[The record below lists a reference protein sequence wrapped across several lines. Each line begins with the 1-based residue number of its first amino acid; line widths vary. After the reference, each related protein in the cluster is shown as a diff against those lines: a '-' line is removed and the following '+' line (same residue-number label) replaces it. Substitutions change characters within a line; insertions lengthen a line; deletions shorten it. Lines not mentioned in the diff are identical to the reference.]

1 MATSIKQI
9 YQQSKNLNQ
18 LNDISEP
25 KIFFELD
32 QLLDY
37 TKSILNRKPIDGTKK
52 SKAYVK
58 LIIIYQYFN
67 IYKI

>member
-1 MATSIKQI
+1 MEKSIKQI
-9 YQQSKNLNQ
+9 FQQSRNLNQ

-25 KIFFELD
+25 NIFFELD

-52 SKAYVK
+52 SKAYVF
-58 LIIIYQYFN
+58 IIR
-67 IYKI
+67 